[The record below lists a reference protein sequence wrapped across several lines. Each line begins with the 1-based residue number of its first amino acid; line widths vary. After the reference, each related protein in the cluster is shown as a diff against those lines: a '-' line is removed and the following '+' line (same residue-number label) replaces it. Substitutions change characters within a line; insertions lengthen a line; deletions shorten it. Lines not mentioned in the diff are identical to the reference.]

1 MKKVN
6 VEYSVYQFDE
16 LEKKAQDKV
25 INEYIKFVLE
35 TTDMDT
41 LDKKSNLYKAI
52 SKAEEMRTPWFTGSY
67 IWEYCEEEVLSAV
80 RDEEYFVDG
89 KLFKGG

>member
-35 TTDMDT
+35 TTDINS
-41 LDKKSNLYKAI
+41 LDKKSNLLKAHQR
-52 SKAEEMRTPWFTGSY
+52 AEEMRTPWFTGSY

-80 RDEEYFVDG
+80 RDEEYLING
-89 KLFKGG
+89 ELFIGE